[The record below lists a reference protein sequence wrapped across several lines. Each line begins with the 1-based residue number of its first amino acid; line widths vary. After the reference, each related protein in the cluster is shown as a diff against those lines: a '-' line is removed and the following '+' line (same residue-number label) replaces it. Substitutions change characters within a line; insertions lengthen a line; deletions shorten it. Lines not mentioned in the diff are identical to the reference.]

1 MLAKSFSFLFYLKK
15 RANQTPEQLPV
26 YLRIYIE
33 GQRSE
38 IFTGRRCEPEKW
50 NRKAERMIGLK
61 EEVRL
66 FNAYLDTIQSKI
78 YEVHRVAAEKGDT
91 IPPRP
96 DQVHPQR

>member
-15 RANQTPEQLPV
+15 RANQTPEKLPV

-38 IFTGRRCEPEKW
+38 IFTGRHCEPEKW

-66 FNAYLDTIQSKI
+66 FNAYLVMALFNSLWLLKPSDWTRSLITPK
-78 YEVHRVAAEKGDT
+78 AT
-91 IPPRP
+91 
-96 DQVHPQR
+96 